1 MDIDIQDII
10 IPLVAF
16 IIPAIGLLVREIHYR
31 RKAKRQ
37 AADDSSK
44 VLKERK
50 TLLEEMVSKAE
61 DPDIKNNFLAQIDE
75 VNAALMGLHTER
87 LRSTLKDAGLPPE
100 EVLVADGLSQL
111 QPEQVIVLKEDIKEV
126 EDLPQSESMRDSLA
140 LANAYYYSG
149 KYGEAR
155 KIYDRILNRNPHN
168 PKVLYNRGITY
179 IKLKQYN
186 EALTDLN
193 NSLALSPNDPVTLYS
208 RGNTYLE
215 LRKYDKAIVDYTQS
229 LKFRPADWKTLTN
242 RGITYIKLGKYD
254 EAITDLNRALK
265 LEPNDPCTLYNL
277 ACFFSLQ
284 RNADDALHYLKKA
297 IDKDKKW
304 REEAKTDKDLDNIR
318 DDPRFKKL
326 VGEDC
331 PPKGAEKWI

>member
-1 MDIDIQDII
+1 
-10 IPLVAF
+10 
-16 IIPAIGLLVREIHYR
+16 LLIREIHYR
-31 RKAKRQ
+31 SKAKRQ

-44 VLKERK
+44 VLKDRK
-50 TLLEEMVSKAE
+50 TLLEEMASKAE
-61 DPDIKNNFLAQIDE
+61 DPDTKNNLLAQLEE

-111 QPEQVIVLKEDIKEV
+111 QPEQVIELKEDIKEV
-126 EDLPQSESMRDSLA
+126 EDLPQSESMWYSLA
-140 LANAYYYSG
+140 LANAYYYAEQYEDA
-149 KYGEAR
+149 KD
-155 KIYDRILNRNPHN
+155 IYDRILNRNPHN
-168 PKVLYNRGITY
+168 PKVLYDRGITY

-229 LKFRPADWKTLTN
+229 LKFRPDDWKTLTN
-242 RGITYIKLGKYD
+242 RGITYIKLRKYD
-254 EAITDLNRALK
+254 EAIADLNRALK

-277 ACFFSLQ
+277 ACLFSL
-284 RNADDALHYLKKA
+284 RGKTKDALAYLKKA
-297 IDKDKKW
+297 IDTDKKW
-304 REEAKTDKDLDNIR
+304 REDAKTDEDFDNIR
-318 DDPRFKKL
+318 KDPRFKKL
-326 VGEDC
+326 VGE
-331 PPKGAEKWI
+331 